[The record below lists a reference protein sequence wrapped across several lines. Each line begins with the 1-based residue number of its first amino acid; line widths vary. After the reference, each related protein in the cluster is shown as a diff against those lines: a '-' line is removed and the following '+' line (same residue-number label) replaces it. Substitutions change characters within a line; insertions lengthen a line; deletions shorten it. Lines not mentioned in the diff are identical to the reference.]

1 MLGVM
6 TTTFSEAIGLAE
18 KSGLKREEFFDVLGS
33 GALQSPWYTI
43 KGNAVNKELYQP
55 EDVTFQMK
63 HAQKDLRLA
72 LALGEEVNQSL
83 TVARE
88 ANALFLEAMAQG
100 LEDCDLIAVHPVIA
114 KKAPK

>member
-1 MLGVM
+1 M
-6 TTTFSEAIGLAE
+6 
-18 KSGLKREEFFDVLGS
+18 
-33 GALQSPWYTI
+33 
-43 KGNAVNKELYQP
+43 AVRARME
-55 EDVTFQMK
+55 
-63 HAQKDLRLA
+63 
-72 LALGEEVNQSL
+72 LGEEVNQSL